1 MRIDKAGWRDPSQA
15 QRRFAPKLMML
26 GALGIVAASTLLVP
40 EMALSA
46 EPLGGPGT
54 PMSPVPAL
62 KPSIP
67 QAPVPSNAPIA
78 PVISAPHVLGG
89 SSGTP
94 TNLQGF
100 PAGAFQYTGTMV
112 KEGDQ
117 YFITDMTTNV
127 KYTLTPL
134 KGKAMDDRVVTRVGK
149 KVQIVAVP
157 EGSEGSSDIICETAP
172 PPHSHAVL
180 LSDVD

>member
-1 MRIDKAGWRDPSQA
+1 M
-15 QRRFAPKLMML
+15 
-26 GALGIVAASTLLVP
+26 
-40 EMALSA
+40 
-46 EPLGGPGT
+46 
-54 PMSPVPAL
+54 
-62 KPSIP
+62 
-67 QAPVPSNAPIA
+67 
-78 PVISAPHVLGG
+78 
-89 SSGTP
+89 
-94 TNLQGF
+94 
-100 PAGAFQYTGTMV
+100 

-117 YFITDMTTNV
+117 YFITDVTTNV